1 MMHLKGIVPILVILG
16 LIFTGCRI
24 EALYN
29 VRNSSVPDLENAS
42 LSLDEVKKAI
52 MRSRGAKQVRYKMQ
66 DVEPGLIRC
75 ELNFKE
81 KHKAW
86 VDIPYSEEG
95 YSILYQRSINLRYY
109 PASDEE
115 PEMIKAHYNNWIRA
129 LDVSIQSELG
139 MVSSNDPAV
148 TDVES
153 RLLQLNRLR
162 ESGLISEEE
171 FSRKREQI
179 LDAL

>member
-1 MMHLKGIVPILVILG
+1 MMHLKGIVLILVILG

-29 VRNSSVPDLENAS
+29 VRNSSVLELENAS

-52 MRSRGAKQVRYKMQ
+52 MRSRGSPGVRYKMW

-75 ELNFKE
+75 ELNFKD

-86 VDIPYSEEG
+86 VDIPYSTEG
-95 YSILYQRSINLRYY
+95 YSILYQRSINLVYY

-115 PEMIKAHYNNWIRA
+115 PETIKAHYNRWIRA
-129 LDVSIQSELG
+129 LDVSIQEELAK
-139 MVSSNDPAV
+139 VSSNDPAV
-148 TDVES
+148 TDAES
-153 RLLQLNRLR
+153 RLLQLNKLR
-162 ESGLISEEE
+162 ESGLISELT
-171 FSRKREQI
+171 SHN
-179 LDAL
+179 